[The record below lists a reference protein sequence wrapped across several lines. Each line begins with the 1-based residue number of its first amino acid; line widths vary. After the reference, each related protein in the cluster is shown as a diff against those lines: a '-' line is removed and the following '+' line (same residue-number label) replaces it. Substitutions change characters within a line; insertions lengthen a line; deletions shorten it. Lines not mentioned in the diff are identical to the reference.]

1 MRAII
6 EELEHVTHPG
16 SGGGIAASLI
26 SNSIDSNNSM
36 PSNQQQSAT
45 ANNITN
51 NLSIDENIGLIIARL
66 SLWERRRH
74 EEELLDSWNEW
85 WIQKNGPK
93 LQEIIYNVPEVT
105 DSSTDCISSST
116 RRSRNLLSNTSTL
129 PVIDYDVW
137 ERRLSS
143 RVDSWYRSFWEK
155 GKGVVEWVGRMNFL
169 LHTIFNDFLL
179 FYL

>member
-26 SNSIDSNNSM
+26 SNSIDSNNPI

-45 ANNITN
+45 TTNITN
-51 NLSIDENIGLIIARL
+51 NLSIDENVGLIIARL

-93 LQEIIYNVPEVT
+93 LQEIIYNVPEVSQVYCFALVLRYL
-105 DSSTDCISSST
+105 DRDLVCC
-116 RRSRNLLSNTSTL
+116 LSM
-129 PVIDYDVW
+129 
-137 ERRLSS
+137 
-143 RVDSWYRSFWEK
+143 SF
-155 GKGVVEWVGRMNFL
+155 
-169 LHTIFNDFLL
+169 TIEL
-179 FYL
+179 